1 MSAKQA
7 ANLTHFDQFTQ
18 IWIELLLWNA
28 VAFEWWER
36 DNCGPE
42 VTLANLLALVKVFPP
57 GGEARQG
64 KARRLW
70 LWSVSTVAVARKR
83 RRRRRSGTGRFHP
96 TTTAQQ
102 QLEMAN
108 LIYNIFDSWPARSMQ
123 SSALFFFSFLHLL
136 LLLLLYLFF
145 GIFLFFLFYF
155 LFRFCRLF
163 KTFSLSFSI
172 CVFWGFALPPSRGQ

>member
-7 ANLTHFDQFTQ
+7 AKLTHFDQFTQ

-42 VTLANLLALVKVFPP
+42 VNLANLLALVKVFPP

-83 RRRRRSGTGRFHP
+83 RRRSGTGRFHP

-108 LIYNIFDSWPARSMQ
+108 LIYSIFDSWPARSMQ
-123 SSALFFFSFLHLL
+123 SSALFFFFFSTLVAATAAVSFLWH
-136 LLLLLYLFF
+136 FS
-145 GIFLFFLFYF
+145 FFLFYF